1 MLTAIVMAAGKGTR
15 MKSERPKAITPL
27 LGQPLTH
34 YVLQALEAAGVAP
47 IIVVVGHGADE
58 VQHTLGEQYRYAL
71 QAEQLGTGHA
81 VMQAVPYLPAE
92 ATHVLIAAGD
102 SPLVTPK
109 CSAPCMRP
117 PCRPTPPACWRP
129 LCWMILQ
136 ATGAS
141 CATQQAM
148 SSASWKR
155 KTPHPTR
162 KRFARSAPRFIAFV
176 RTRCAMRCPASA
188 TRTRRANTT

>member
-27 LGQPLTH
+27 LGQPLTR

-102 SPLVTPK
+102 SPLVTPEVFR
-109 CSAPCMRP
+109 ALHE
-117 PCRPTPPACWRP
+117 TALQTDAACV
-129 LCWMILQ
+129 LATAMCWMILQ

-155 KTPHPTR
+155 RTPRPTR
-162 KRFARSAPRFIAFV
+162 RRFARFALRSTASV
-176 RTRCAMRCPASA
+176 WTRCATRC
-188 TRTRRANTT
+188 RA